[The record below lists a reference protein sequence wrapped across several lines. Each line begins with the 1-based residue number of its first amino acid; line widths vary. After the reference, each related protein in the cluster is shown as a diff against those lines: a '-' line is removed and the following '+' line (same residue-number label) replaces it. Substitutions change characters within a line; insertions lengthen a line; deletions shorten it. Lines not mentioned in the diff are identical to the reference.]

1 MVRQHQKVEKTV
13 GDRTEGSEAV
23 VEVAAM
29 EEATVAELEAV
40 NRWAVLG
47 VDMEVE
53 ATVWALVVALLGEVV
68 PPLDNSMEGQAK
80 AMEPTLLLPLVATEG
95 DMAVATVDLEVAI
108 MPGAMEAHDTT
119 EGIKGDCGGGKTFQE
134 TTFTNLS

>member
-53 ATVWALVVALLGEVV
+53 VNKVFNRHWCLKRCFFRPRYGLWWWLCLGRWC
-68 PPLDNSMEGQAK
+68 
-80 AMEPTLLLPLVATEG
+80 LPWT
-95 DMAVATVDLEVAI
+95 I
-108 MPGAMEAHDTT
+108 PW
-119 EGIKGDCGGGKTFQE
+119 
-134 TTFTNLS
+134 

>member
-1 MVRQHQKVEKTV
+1 MRQHLKVEKTA

-53 ATVWALVVALLGEVV
+53 VNKVFYRNWCLKLCFFQATVWALVVALLGEVV
-68 PPLDNSMEGQAK
+68 PPLGNSMVVSSFQCRIVLKIEF
-80 AMEPTLLLPLVATEG
+80 
-95 DMAVATVDLEVAI
+95 
-108 MPGAMEAHDTT
+108 
-119 EGIKGDCGGGKTFQE
+119 KTIF
-134 TTFTNLS
+134 S

>member
-1 MVRQHQKVEKTV
+1 MRQHLKVEKTA

-47 VDMEVE
+47 GDMEVE
-53 ATVWALVVALLGEVV
+53 VNKVFYRNLCLKRCFFQATVWALVVALLGEVV
-68 PPLDNSMEGQAK
+68 PPLDNSMVVSSFQCRIVLTIEF
-80 AMEPTLLLPLVATEG
+80 
-95 DMAVATVDLEVAI
+95 
-108 MPGAMEAHDTT
+108 
-119 EGIKGDCGGGKTFQE
+119 KTIF
-134 TTFTNLS
+134 S

>member
-1 MVRQHQKVEKTV
+1 MVRQHLKVEKTA

-53 ATVWALVVALLGEVV
+53 VNKVFYRNLCLKRCFFQAMVWALVVALLGEVV
-68 PPLDNSMEGQAK
+68 PPLDNSMVVSSFQCRIVLTIEF
-80 AMEPTLLLPLVATEG
+80 
-95 DMAVATVDLEVAI
+95 
-108 MPGAMEAHDTT
+108 
-119 EGIKGDCGGGKTFQE
+119 KTIF
-134 TTFTNLS
+134 S

>member
-1 MVRQHQKVEKTV
+1 MVRQHLKVEKTA

-53 ATVWALVVALLGEVV
+53 VNKVFYRNLCLKRCFFQATVWALVVALLGEAV
-68 PPLDNSMEGQAK
+68 PPLDNSMVVSSFQCRIVLTIEF
-80 AMEPTLLLPLVATEG
+80 
-95 DMAVATVDLEVAI
+95 
-108 MPGAMEAHDTT
+108 
-119 EGIKGDCGGGKTFQE
+119 KTIF
-134 TTFTNLS
+134 S

>member
-1 MVRQHQKVEKTV
+1 MVRQLQKVEKTV

-23 VEVAAM
+23 VEVVAM

-53 ATVWALVVALLGEVV
+53 V
-68 PPLDNSMEGQAK
+68 NN
-80 AMEPTLLLPLVATEG
+80 
-95 DMAVATVDLEVAI
+95 
-108 MPGAMEAHDTT
+108 
-119 EGIKGDCGGGKTFQE
+119 F
-134 TTFTNLS
+134 FN

>member
-1 MVRQHQKVEKTV
+1 MVRQHLKVEKTA

-29 EEATVAELEAV
+29 EEATVAELEAA

-53 ATVWALVVALLGEVV
+53 VNKVFYRNLCLKRCFFQATVWALVVALLGEVV
-68 PPLDNSMEGQAK
+68 PPLDNSMVVSSFQCRIVLTIEF
-80 AMEPTLLLPLVATEG
+80 
-95 DMAVATVDLEVAI
+95 
-108 MPGAMEAHDTT
+108 
-119 EGIKGDCGGGKTFQE
+119 KTIF
-134 TTFTNLS
+134 S

>member
-1 MVRQHQKVEKTV
+1 MVRQLQKVEKTV
-13 GDRTEGSEAV
+13 GDRTEGSEEV

-53 ATVWALVVALLGEVV
+53 V
-68 PPLDNSMEGQAK
+68 NN
-80 AMEPTLLLPLVATEG
+80 
-95 DMAVATVDLEVAI
+95 
-108 MPGAMEAHDTT
+108 
-119 EGIKGDCGGGKTFQE
+119 F
-134 TTFTNLS
+134 FN

>member
-1 MVRQHQKVEKTV
+1 MVRQLQKVEKTV

-29 EEATVAELEAV
+29 EVATVAELEAV

-53 ATVWALVVALLGEVV
+53 VNKVLNRNWCLKLCFFFRPWYGLWWWLCLARWC
-68 PPLDNSMEGQAK
+68 
-80 AMEPTLLLPLVATEG
+80 LPWT
-95 DMAVATVDLEVAI
+95 I
-108 MPGAMEAHDTT
+108 PW
-119 EGIKGDCGGGKTFQE
+119 
-134 TTFTNLS
+134 

>member
-13 GDRTEGSEAV
+13 GGRTEGLEAV

-29 EEATVAELEAV
+29 EEATVAEPEAA

-53 ATVWALVVALLGEVV
+53 VNKLF
-68 PPLDNSMEGQAK
+68 NR
-80 AMEPTLLLPLVATEG
+80 
-95 DMAVATVDLEVAI
+95 
-108 MPGAMEAHDTT
+108 HN
-119 EGIKGDCGGGKTFQE
+119 GG
-134 TTFTNLS
+134 

>member
-1 MVRQHQKVEKTV
+1 MVRQHLKVEKTA

-53 ATVWALVVALLGEVV
+53 VNKVFYRNWCLKLCFFQATVWALVVALLGEVV
-68 PPLDNSMEGQAK
+68 PPLDNSM
-80 AMEPTLLLPLVATEG
+80 V
-95 DMAVATVDLEVAI
+95 VSS
-108 MPGAMEAHDTT
+108 
-119 EGIKGDCGGGKTFQE
+119 F
-134 TTFTNLS
+134 

>member
-1 MVRQHQKVEKTV
+1 MRQHLKVEKTA

-53 ATVWALVVALLGEVV
+53 VNKVFYRNLCLKRCFFSGHG
-68 PPLDNSMEGQAK
+68 MGF
-80 AMEPTLLLPLVATEG
+80 
-95 DMAVATVDLEVAI
+95 
-108 MPGAMEAHDTT
+108 
-119 EGIKGDCGGGKTFQE
+119 GGGSAWGGGASPGQFHGSLIFPMQNC
-134 TTFTNLS
+134 FNDRI

>member
-1 MVRQHQKVEKTV
+1 MVRQHQKVEKTA

-53 ATVWALVVALLGEVV
+53 VNKVFNRNWCLKLCLFQATVWALVVALLGEVV
-68 PPLDNSMEGQAK
+68 PLLDNSM
-80 AMEPTLLLPLVATEG
+80 V
-95 DMAVATVDLEVAI
+95 VSS
-108 MPGAMEAHDTT
+108 
-119 EGIKGDCGGGKTFQE
+119 FQCRIVL
-134 TTFTNLS
+134 TIDF

>member
-1 MVRQHQKVEKTV
+1 MRQHLKVEKTA

-23 VEVAAM
+23 LEVAAM

-53 ATVWALVVALLGEVV
+53 VNKVFYRNLCLKRCFFQATVWALVVALLGEVV
-68 PPLDNSMEGQAK
+68 PPLDNSMVVSSFQCRIVLTIEF
-80 AMEPTLLLPLVATEG
+80 
-95 DMAVATVDLEVAI
+95 
-108 MPGAMEAHDTT
+108 
-119 EGIKGDCGGGKTFQE
+119 KTIF
-134 TTFTNLS
+134 S

>member
-1 MVRQHQKVEKTV
+1 MVRQHLKVEKTA

-53 ATVWALVVALLGEVV
+53 VNKVFYRKWCLKLCFFQATVWALVVALLGEVV
-68 PPLDNSMEGQAK
+68 PPLDNSMVVSSFQCRIVLTIEF
-80 AMEPTLLLPLVATEG
+80 
-95 DMAVATVDLEVAI
+95 
-108 MPGAMEAHDTT
+108 
-119 EGIKGDCGGGKTFQE
+119 KTIF
-134 TTFTNLS
+134 S